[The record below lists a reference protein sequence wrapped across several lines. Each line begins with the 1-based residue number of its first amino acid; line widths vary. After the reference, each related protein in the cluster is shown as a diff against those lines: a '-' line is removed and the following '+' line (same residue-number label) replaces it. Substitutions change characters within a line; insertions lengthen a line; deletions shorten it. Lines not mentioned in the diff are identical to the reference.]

1 MKQVIKLS
9 DIDFDTQEAIEF
21 EATISEIINEGL
33 EESKRPIRVSVKL
46 EESGE
51 IIQAVSWNYKLLDLF
66 RQGLR
71 SIDVMRIEALSGRF
85 NNQDQIRIGNAE
97 FNGSQSTK
105 KVIKTIDVMSLK
117 REYEML
123 VRQYI
128 QTQSLLDVIDELL
141 LNNPK
146 FFLWPAA
153 TKMHH
158 AYEGGLA
165 IHTLQVTKHAI
176 NIWKE
181 YEGHNMDIEVI
192 VASALLH
199 DVAKLDEYEQDGTRN
214 VYGSLI
220 GHIVGVF
227 EKIGAFFYR
236 KGLDPYKDQ
245 KVMMVRH
252 CVLAHHGQLDFG
264 SPVIPATL
272 EAFVVS
278 KADTFDA
285 IYDGIQKQVDEIPV
299 GDMTIPVAAAERAKF
314 LRWK

>member
-1 MKQVIKLS
+1 MKHIGKLS

-33 EESKRPIRVSVKL
+33 EESKRPIRVSIKL

-51 IIQAVSWNYKLLDLF
+51 VIQAVSWNYKILDLF
-66 RQGLR
+66 KQGLK
-71 SIDVMRIEALSGRF
+71 SIDVMRLEALSGRF
-85 NNQDQIRIGNAE
+85 NNQNQIRIGNAE
-97 FNGSQSTK
+97 FNGQQSTK

-123 VRQYI
+123 IRQYVH
-128 QTQSLLDVIDELL
+128 TQSLLDVIDELL

-165 IHTLQVTKHAI
+165 VHTLQVVKHAI

-181 YEGHNMDIEVI
+181 YQGQNIDIEV
-192 VASALLH
+192 VVTSALLH
-199 DVAKLDEYEQDGTRN
+199 DVAKIDEYEQDGART
-214 VYGSLI
+214 VYGSLV

-227 EKIGAFFYR
+227 EKIGAIYYR

-245 KVMMVRH
+245 KIAMVRH

-264 SPVIPATL
+264 SPVRPATL
-272 EAFVVS
+272 EAFIVS
-278 KADTFDA
+278 KADTLDA
-285 IYDGIQKQVDEIPV
+285 LYDAVQKQVDEIPV
-299 GDMTIPVAAAERAKF
+299 GDMTMPVQAAEKVRF
-314 LRWK
+314 LRWF